1 MTNNPFQKIYGRLA
15 VVLFFSFLFVKVF
28 AIWLFVHSSRI
39 YQQEISQI
47 MHKQLAHHV
56 ATHYLLFEN
65 GKPNLQ
71 AAKDTFHD
79 LMILGPNFEF
89 YVLDKTG
96 KIIAYSTDPN
106 NIKRDS
112 VDLAPVA
119 NFIEKDKLSKPI
131 YGVDPRSE
139 SRQKIFSASPIH
151 KNGELLGYLYI
162 IIGSEIYDNIADV
175 IADSKIIQW
184 GMLLI
189 VLAVVFSLTAA
200 LLFTGVIT
208 KPLRQLTRQIKQ
220 IQARGFASE
229 ELKNS
234 ESSSELAHWS
244 KTSSNEIHILGS
256 TFKEL
261 LDKLGEQ
268 YNNVITVDQLR
279 KELLSHVS
287 HDLRTPLAS
296 LLGYLETW
304 EINRGKLSD
313 EQSAQYINTAK
324 KSAQKISNLVEQLFE
339 LAHLDSGNVRVNVE
353 KFSIAELVQD
363 VLQKFTIIA
372 EEQKISLSVSPQD
385 SKIMVV
391 GDIEKLDRV
400 FTNLIDN
407 AIRHTKSGGSIV
419 VRLSAD
425 SRSVAVEVSDTGI
438 GIPTEDIPHVFEP
451 HYKAGNS
458 IRGNTAHGG
467 LGLAITKKL
476 LDLHQSSIKVKS
488 HVNRGTTFQFMLPAS
503 V

>member
-1 MTNNPFQKIYGRLA
+1 MITNPFQNLFGRLA
-15 VVLFFSFLFVKVF
+15 VVLFFSFLFVKVLS
-28 AIWLFVHSSRI
+28 ISLFVHSSRN
-39 YQQEISQI
+39 YQQEIAQI
-47 MHKQLAHHV
+47 MHRQLAEHV
-56 ATHYLLFEN
+56 STHYLLFEN

-89 YVLDKTG
+89 YVLDKAG
-96 KIIAYSTDPN
+96 GIIAYSTDPA
-106 NIKRDS
+106 NIKRTS
-112 VDLAPVA
+112 VDLAPIN
-119 NFIEKDKLSKPI
+119 NFIETEKFIKPI
-131 YGVDPRSE
+131 YGNDPRSE
-139 SRQKIFSASPIH
+139 TKQKIFSASPIR
-151 KNGELLGYLYI
+151 KDGELLGYMYI
-162 IIGSEIYDNIADV
+162 IIGSEIYDSIADV

-184 GMLLI
+184 GLLLL
-189 VLAVVFSLTAA
+189 VMGFVFSLVAA
-200 LLFTGVIT
+200 LLFTGIIT
-208 KPLRQLTRQIKQ
+208 RPLRLLTRQINQ
-220 IQARGFASE
+220 IQARGFASN
-229 ELKNS
+229 ELNS
-234 ESSSELAHWS
+234 ADSSGELARWNKHS
-244 KTSSNEIHILGS
+244 ANEIDVLGS
-256 TFKEL
+256 AFREL
-261 LDKLGEQ
+261 LEKLGEQ

-304 EINRGKLSD
+304 EINREKLTD

-339 LAHLDSGNVRVNVE
+339 LAHLDSGNVQVTVE

-363 VLQKFTIIA
+363 VLQKFKIIA
-372 EEQKISLSVSPQD
+372 EDQRITLSVSPQD
-385 SKIMVV
+385 SHIMVV

-407 AIRHTKSGGSIV
+407 AIRHTKAGGSIT
-419 VRLSAD
+419 VRLAANA
-425 SRSVAVEVSDTGI
+425 RAVAVEVSDTGI
-438 GIPTEDIPHVFEP
+438 GIPSEDIPHVFEP

-476 LDLHQSSIKVKS
+476 LDLHQSTIKVKS
-488 HVNRGTTFQFMLPAS
+488 RVNQGTTFQFMLPAS